1 VNRILVAPAKGSEDR
16 LGASLWTQ
24 TEQSHTFSY
33 GNHNSAIGIEKAR
46 TG

>member
-1 VNRILVAPAKGSEDR
+1 MGQRVVRAPY
-16 LGASLWTQ
+16 LWTQ
-24 TEQSHTFSY
+24 TAQSHTFSY